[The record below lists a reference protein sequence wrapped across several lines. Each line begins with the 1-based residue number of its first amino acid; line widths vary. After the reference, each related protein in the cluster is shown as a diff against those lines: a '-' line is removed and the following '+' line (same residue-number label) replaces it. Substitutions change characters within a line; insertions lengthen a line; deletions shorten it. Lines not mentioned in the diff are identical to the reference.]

1 MNIPSDFLSSLPQFF
16 ISSVEGDDFKT
27 PGIIKIPLDDYTEIF
42 GENGAGKTTVLD
54 MIAFA
59 LTGKDSMGNKIEF
72 INEGRGMA
80 RVTLNLKNDS
90 GIGYEVCRTITRS
103 AKGTLSNTI
112 TLNLE
117 KIKAKEF
124 NEIFNEELVLSILN
138 PVYFFN
144 LTPAKARVLLAKLMN
159 VNVQDVLTENM
170 SKLASNSTEVDQIM
184 KLIGPVS
191 KIDDVLSMESSI
203 KDTIKVLQKETDD
216 LSYRLDVLKM
226 SADEEKTKIDGIKEE
241 LLLMSI
247 DDKTRAIFKSILDS
261 TFKEEVRLSEIKILN
276 DEYREKKVN
285 LDIQNRDL
293 KYIKDFYKKYL
304 ISIEDKVN
312 KILPNTEI
320 NLITSKIEVNKI
332 TNEEEMVDKEI
343 FDIYYNGRSLKN
355 CSMAETIKCGIEIAD
370 ILVLKSGICLPT
382 FIDNAESITSFP
394 MPLYLN
400 QLVSLTVRKNTP
412 LSIGFGDKM
421 VDVKTKASMPMPS
434 EEDEPERRVFAD
446 FF

>member
-59 LTGKDSMGNKIEF
+59 FTGKDSVGNKIDF

-80 RVTLNLKNDS
+80 RVTVNLKNDS
-90 GIGYEVCRTITRS
+90 GISYELCRTITRS
-103 AKGTLSNTI
+103 VKGTLSNTI

-117 KIKAKEF
+117 KIKAKDF
-124 NEIFNEELVLSILN
+124 NAIFNEELVLSILN

-144 LTPAKARVLLAKLMN
+144 LTPTKARTLLAKLMN
-159 VNVQDVLTENM
+159 VDVQNVLTENM
-170 SKLASNSTEVDQIM
+170 SKLASNSTEVDQIL
-184 KLIGPVS
+184 KLLGPVS
-191 KIDDVLSMESSI
+191 KIDEVLDMESSI
-203 KDTIKVLQKETDD
+203 KDSIKVLQKETDE
-216 LSYRLDVLKM
+216 LSYRLDVLKL
-226 SADEEKTKIDGIKEE
+226 SAQEEKLKIDGVKEE
-241 LLLMSI
+241 LSLMPI
-247 DDKTRAIFKSILDS
+247 DDKARAVFKSILDS
-261 TFKEEVRLSEIKILN
+261 TFKEEVRLAEIKIVN

-285 LDIQNRDL
+285 LDIQNRNL
-293 KYIKDFYKKYL
+293 KYVKDFFKKYL
-304 ISIEDKVN
+304 ISIEE
-312 KILPNTEI
+312 KIEKTLPNTKI
-320 NLITSKIEVNKI
+320 NLIASKLETNKI
-332 TNEEEMVDKEI
+332 TNEEEMVDKEVFEI
-343 FDIYYNGRSLKN
+343 FYKGRSLNN

-382 FIDNAESITSFP
+382 FIDNAESITAFP

-421 VDVKTKASMPMPS
+421 VDVKTKTSMPIPN